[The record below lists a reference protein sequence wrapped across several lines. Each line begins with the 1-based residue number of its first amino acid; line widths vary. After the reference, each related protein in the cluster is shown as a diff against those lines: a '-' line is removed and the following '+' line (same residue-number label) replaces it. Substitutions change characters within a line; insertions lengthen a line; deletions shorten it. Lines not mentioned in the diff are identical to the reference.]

1 MARMCKRGPKL
12 TVVCH
17 IPNHDVKPSKYFR
30 QKFRMSND
38 ICVLTAVYGKVK
50 CREGLRVSIRAS
62 VVASKVLNVQ
72 HVKENR
78 RTLTLAK
85 YT

>member
-1 MARMCKRGPKL
+1 MVKR
-12 TVVCH
+12 
-17 IPNHDVKPSKYFR
+17 R
-30 QKFRMSND
+30 QD
-38 ICVLTAVYGKVK
+38 
-50 CREGLRVSIRAS
+50 LRVSIRAS
-62 VVASKVLNVQ
+62 VVASKVLYAQ